1 MKFFYLLTLPFI
13 LAQAPSSAQ
22 VKDYRNVFEEIQ
34 HGFETGNVA
43 VIASWF
49 GTQVQVNLKGEESG
63 YYSSNHAYYILQNYL
78 KSRKVLRFEFT
89 GVGENENTPFA
100 TGTVVFAAR
109 GAREVAQVY
118 VSLSSVEKKWVI
130 AEITIY

>member
-1 MKFFYLLTLPFI
+1 MKFLYLLILPFI

-89 GVGENENTPFA
+89 
-100 TGTVVFAAR
+100 
-109 GAREVAQVY
+109 
-118 VSLSSVEKKWVI
+118 
-130 AEITIY
+130 